1 MNPDYLKILENA
13 RKKSSENKK
22 FLDKLKTKK
31 PKDLDIVTNNLNDE
45 AFEKI
50 NCLDCANCCQ
60 TTGPL
65 LINKDIDRLAAE
77 LKLKPSIFT
86 EKYLKIDEDNDYVFS
101 TLPCPFLG
109 SDHYCHVY
117 ESRPNACREF
127 PHTQQRNILQ
137 KLKITYHNTHICPA
151 VSLVVEGLKQKYV
164 L

>member
-1 MNPDYLKILENA
+1 MDDEVNHDKKIDDMLTGIKEDCTMDNILFKLEEDH
-13 RKKSSENKK
+13 KKADILS
-22 FLDKLKTKK
+22 KL
-31 PKDLDIVTNNLNDE
+31 
-45 AFEKI
+45 
-50 NCLDCANCCQ
+50 
-60 TTGPL
+60 
-65 LINKDIDRLAAE
+65 
-77 LKLKPSIFT
+77 
-86 EKYLKIDEDNDYVFS
+86 DEDNDYVFS

>member
-65 LINKDIDRLAAE
+65 LLNKDIDRLAAE

-86 EKYLKIDEDNDYVFS
+86 EKYLKIDED
-101 TLPCPFLG
+101 
-109 SDHYCHVY
+109 
-117 ESRPNACREF
+117 
-127 PHTQQRNILQ
+127 
-137 KLKITYHNTHICPA
+137 
-151 VSLVVEGLKQKYV
+151 
-164 L
+164 